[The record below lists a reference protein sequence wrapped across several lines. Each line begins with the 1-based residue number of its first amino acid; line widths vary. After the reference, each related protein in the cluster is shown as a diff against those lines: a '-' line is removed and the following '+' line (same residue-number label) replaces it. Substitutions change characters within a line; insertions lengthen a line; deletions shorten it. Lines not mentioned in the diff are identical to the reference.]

1 MIHQNNTVIALLD
14 DLMFMVKIQEALK
27 RAGLSGV
34 FVKSQEE
41 ALAKAREGASL
52 IILDL
57 NYSKADPLETI
68 VKLKSEAVTGSIP
81 LVGYVSHV
89 QVELRQAAADK
100 GCDTVLARSAFVQNL
115 PELLMRYAPVT

>member
-1 MIHQNNTVIALLD
+1 MIHQNNIVIAVLD

-27 RAGLSGV
+27 RVGLSGV

-41 ALAKAREGASL
+41 ALAKARAGASL

-57 NYSKADPLETI
+57 NYAKAGPLETI
-68 VKLKSEAVTGSIP
+68 AKLKSEAVTSSIP

-89 QVELRQAAADK
+89 QVELRHAAADK

-115 PELLMRYAPVT
+115 QELLTRYAPVS

>member
-1 MIHQNNTVIALLD
+1 MIHQNNTVIAVLD

-27 RAGLSGV
+27 RAGLIGV
-34 FVKSQEE
+34 FVKSQDE
-41 ALAKAREGASL
+41 AVAKARAGASL

-57 NYSKADPLETI
+57 NYAKADPLETI
-68 VKLKSEAVTGSIP
+68 VKLKSEAVTNAIP

-100 GCDTVLARSAFVQNL
+100 GCDTVMARSAFVQNL
-115 PELLMRYAPVT
+115 PELLSRYAPVS